1 MVGCQAPKICGQ
13 AFQGQGRSVLWDV
26 RLLGPESQQ
35 EEAFKL
41 LRIRQHIIDVY
52 GFGQDNNT
60 PILRYVMLSINS
72 ERITINLVLAL
83 SSCLDTLSPLA
94 TNFLSCLRHGMTMD
108 ARLTSLVRGETF
120 RSLSDAP
127 TIRYC
132 NPTIAT
138 PS

>member
-52 GFGQDNNT
+52 GFGYRTTTHQL
-60 PILRYVMLSINS
+60 LRYAMLSIYS
-72 ERITINLVLAL
+72 ERI
-83 SSCLDTLSPLA
+83 
-94 TNFLSCLRHGMTMD
+94 
-108 ARLTSLVRGETF
+108 SLLF
-120 RSLSDAP
+120 
-127 TIRYC
+127 
-132 NPTIAT
+132 
-138 PS
+138 